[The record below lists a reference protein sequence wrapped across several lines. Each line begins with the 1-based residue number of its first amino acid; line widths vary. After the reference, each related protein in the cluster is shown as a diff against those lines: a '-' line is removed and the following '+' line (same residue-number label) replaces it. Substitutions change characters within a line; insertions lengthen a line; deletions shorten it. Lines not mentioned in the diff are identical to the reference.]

1 MSSSELPKIGRGLA
15 RLIMSVKRKKY
26 RQLEGLSTAEGIR
39 LIEEALNA
47 EVPLH
52 SAVFTLE
59 AMENHPRLLAAIR
72 EKGIEVFK
80 AAPAEMERLSPLKSP
95 PGCLVVYKTDYEPA
109 ARGGNLIVGCH
120 RISDPGNL
128 GTVIRAA
135 DWFGVS
141 KVLLSEESAE
151 LHNPST
157 VRGSMGSVFR
167 MPFESG
173 IDLNERIAGLKLE
186 GYKAAVALTRGGEK
200 PQRVEDKTI
209 LITGDEYGE
218 LPAEIEETADY
229 RFTIPKR
236 GQGESLNLAAAAS
249 ILLYAM
255 TEG

>member
-1 MSSSELPKIGRGLA
+1 MSYQDLPRIGRALSK
-15 RLIMSVKRKKY
+15 LIMSLKRKKY
-26 RQLEGLSTAEGIR
+26 RQLEGLSTAEGVR

-47 EVPLH
+47 GVPLH
-52 SAVFTLE
+52 SAVFTQDG
-59 AMENHPRLLAAIR
+59 AENNPNLIESIAASN
-72 EKGIEVFK
+72 IEIFK
-80 AAPAEMERLSPLKSP
+80 TAPAEMERLSPLKSP
-95 PGCLVVYKTDYEPA
+95 PGCLLVYKTDYEPA
-109 ARGGNLIVGCH
+109 AREGNLIVGCH
-120 RISDPGNL
+120 KISDPGNL

-167 MPFESG
+167 MPSESG
-173 IDLNERIAGLKLE
+173 IDLTARITELKSE

-200 PQRVEDKTI
+200 PQRTDDKTI

-218 LPAEIEETADY
+218 LPPEIEQSADY